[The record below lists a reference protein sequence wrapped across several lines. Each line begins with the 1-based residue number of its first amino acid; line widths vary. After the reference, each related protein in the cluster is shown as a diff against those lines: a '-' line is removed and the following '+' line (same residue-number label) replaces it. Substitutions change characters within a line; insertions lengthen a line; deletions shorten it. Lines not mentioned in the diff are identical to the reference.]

1 MKIAIIGYSGAG
13 KSTLA
18 RALGERYGLPILHM
32 DAVHHLPGWVERE
45 PEEEK
50 AILTEF
56 LDSHE
61 SWVIDG
67 NYSKVCFQRR
77 VEEADLVIMLLFNRF
92 SSLFRVTKR
101 YRTFKGKSR
110 PDMAQ
115 GCEEKLDGEFLRWV
129 LWDGRGRRKRAFYR
143 RLQRQYPGKTVV
155 LKTQGQI
162 DRFLE
167 ELGGTPP
174 PSING

>member
-18 RALGERYGLPILHM
+18 RALGERYGVDILHM
-32 DAVHHLPGWVERE
+32 DAVHHMPGWVERD
-45 PEEEK
+45 PESEK

-56 LDSHE
+56 LDTHE
-61 SWVIDG
+61 NWVIDG
-67 NYSKVCFQRR
+67 NYSGVCFQRR
-77 VEEADLVIMLLFNRF
+77 VEEADLVVMLLFNRIA
-92 SSLFRVTKR
+92 SLVRVTKR
-101 YRTFKGKSR
+101 YLTYKGKNR

-115 GCEEKLDGEFLRWV
+115 GCDEKLDGEFIRWV
-129 LWDGRGRRKRAFYR
+129 LWDGRSRRKREYYR
-143 RLQRQYPGKTVV
+143 RLQAQYPGKTVV

-167 ELGGTPP
+167 ELGGTPLL
-174 PSING
+174 